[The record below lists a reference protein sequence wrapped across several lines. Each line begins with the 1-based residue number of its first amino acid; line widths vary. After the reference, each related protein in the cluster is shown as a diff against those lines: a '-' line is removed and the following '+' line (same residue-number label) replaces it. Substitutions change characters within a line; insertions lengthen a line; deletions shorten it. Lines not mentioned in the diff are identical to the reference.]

1 MISRAYMETMAAY
14 NRWQNESL
22 YGASAKLND
31 HERRADRGAF
41 FGSIHETLS
50 HLIWGDKVWLNRF
63 GAQAAVRKTSIAE
76 SVEECS
82 DWDEMVRE
90 RQVVDQQ
97 IIVWANNFDEAALGE
112 DLSWFSGAAGRE
124 VSKPLALLITHFFNH
139 QTHHRGQVHA
149 MLTAAGQKPGD
160 TDLPFK
166 PEGKT
171 QP

>member
-1 MISRAYMETMAAY
+1 MISRTYMETMAAY

-22 YGASAKLND
+22 YGASANLSD
-31 HERRADRGAF
+31 DERRADRGAF

-50 HLIWGDKVWLNRF
+50 HLLWGNKIWLSRF
-63 GAQAAVRKTSIAE
+63 GAGVAARKASIAD
-76 SVEECS
+76 SVEECP

-90 RQVVDQQ
+90 RQAVDQQ
-97 IIVWANNFDEAALGE
+97 IIAWAKNFDETALDE
-112 DLSWFSGAAGRE
+112 DLSWFSGAVGRE

-149 MLTAAGQKPGD
+149 MLTAAGQKPDD

-166 PEGKT
+166 PEGET
-171 QP
+171 